1 MKIQPMISLK
11 TTRRHI
17 ACDLRNHGGNT
28 LGSIL
33 LVYLFS
39 PAFRLLLNYR
49 LGRYFAGKRSF
60 WAQLIVLH
68 YAKRQVNRRGCMI
81 SYHAELG
88 NVRFP
93 HPLGI
98 VIGEGVVVEDDV
110 RIWQHVTLGSHG
122 RRGEEGGYPIIRKGV
137 KIFANAVVFGHVMVG
152 ADAVIGA
159 NAVVNKDVPKG
170 ATAVGIPARS
180 KDR

>member
-1 MKIQPMISLK
+1 MISLS

-17 ACDLRNHGGNT
+17 ACDLRNHGGDT
-28 LGSIL
+28 IRGKL
-33 LVYLFS
+33 LVYLFN

-60 WAQLIVLH
+60 LARLIVLH
-68 YAKRQVNRRGCMI
+68 YASRQVNRRGCMI
-81 SYHAELG
+81 SYHADLG
-88 NVRFP
+88 DNVRFP

-98 VIGEGVVVEDDV
+98 VIGEGVVVEDGV

-122 RRGEEGGYPIIRKGV
+122 RKDEEGGYPTIRKGV
-137 KIFANAVVFGHVMVG
+137 RIFANAVVFGNITVG

-159 NAVVNKDVPKG
+159 NAVVNRDVPDG
-170 ATAVGIPARS
+170 AIAVGNPAKN